1 MLTPADL
8 DALLERYEAMAQ
20 AARANDWERLAALE
34 REAAA
39 LRRQVMERN
48 AGTASA
54 PGALPESVRAV
65 VARGIERVLELD
77 AEIRTHTDPFLS
89 SVSRLLSVGQARK
102 AGDTREA

>member
-8 DALLERYEAMAQ
+8 DALLERYEAMALAAQ
-20 AARANDWERLAALE
+20 ANGWERLAALE

-48 AGTASA
+48 SAGGQA
-54 PGALPESVRAV
+54 GKLPESVRSV

-77 AEIRTHTDPFLS
+77 AEIRSHTDPFLA
-89 SVSRLLSVGQARK
+89 SVSKLLKITGGQPADSK
-102 AGDTREA
+102 PGP

>member
-20 AARANDWERLAALE
+20 AARTNDWEQLAALE

-39 LRRQVMERN
+39 LRRRVMERN
-48 AGTASA
+48 ASQNAAGTV
-54 PGALPESVRAV
+54 PESVRAV

-77 AEIRTHTDPFLS
+77 AEIRSHTDPFLA
-89 SVSRLLSVGQARK
+89 SVSKLLHTGTPRGASA
-102 AGDTREA
+102 TPLP